1 MLGVLGVLLG
11 IFVLIFLTWKGW
23 HMGLATVAAAF
34 VVIICNQ
41 MDIWTGISESYA
53 VAFKN
58 FAGTWFLLFALGAIF
73 GKVMDESGA
82 ASAIAN
88 FIVAKLGK
96 ERIVLIILVTTAILA
111 YGGISV
117 FVIMFTVYPICMALF
132 KEADIPRKLFPAMS
146 ICMAGTMCM
155 TFFPGA
161 PSVPNLVPT
170 EALGT
175 TIYAAPVLGILG
187 GILVFVLDYLFFTKM
202 IKNCG
207 AKGEHFVAAADDAII
222 DLNDESQ
229 IANLPPVWKAF
240 APIVVLIMSAFI
252 LMQFLTPSNYAVVT
266 AMALACVAGVVL
278 MHDKFS
284 AKQAVTIGFN
294 NGFNSLV
301 VTSAIMGFGGVVTA
315 SPTFTKI
322 TEWILGLEMSPIL
335 LACVGINVICA
346 VTGSASGGITI
357 FWNTLADYM
366 IGTGINTQVLH
377 RITCIA
383 CSGLD
388 AMPYSSGIVLAN
400 SVGKSELKDSYIYM
414 FVSNAVIPLIG
425 LVFVIILYKIGLC

>member
-34 VVIICNQ
+34 VVIICNR
-41 MDIWTGISESYA
+41 MEIWTGISDSYA
-53 VAFKN
+53 TAFKN

-73 GKVMDESGA
+73 GKIMDESGA
-82 ASAIAN
+82 ASSISN
-88 FIVAKLGK
+88 FIVSKLGK
-96 ERIVLIILVTTAILA
+96 KRIVLIILLTTAILA

-117 FVIMFTVYPICMALF
+117 FVIMFTMYPICMALF

-146 ICMAGTMCM
+146 ICMAGTTCM
-155 TFFPGA
+155 TFLPGA

-175 TIYAAPVLGILG
+175 TIYAAPVIGILG
-187 GILVFVLDYLFFTKM
+187 GIFVFVLDYIFFTKM
-202 IKNCG
+202 ICHFA
-207 AKGEHFVAAADDAII
+207 AKGEHFTAAADDTII
-222 DLNDESQ
+222 DLNDAAQ
-229 IANLPPVWKAF
+229 LADLPPVWKAF
-240 APIVVLIMSAFI
+240 APIVVLIAAAFL
-252 LMQFLTPSNYAVVT
+252 LMRFLTPSNYAVVA
-266 AMALACVAGVVL
+266 AMALACIVGVVL
-278 MHDKFS
+278 MHDKFEP
-284 AKQAVTIGFN
+284 KQAVTIGFN

-315 SPTFTKI
+315 SPTFTNI
-322 TEWILGLEMSPIL
+322 TNWILNLEMSPIL

-366 IGTGINTQVLH
+366 ISTGINPQILH

-400 SVGKSELKDSYIYM
+400 NVGKTELKDSYIFM
-414 FVSNAVIPLIG
+414 FISNAVIPLIG
-425 LVFVIILYKIGLC
+425 LVLAVILYKIGLC

>member
-1 MLGVLGVLLG
+1 MLGLVGILLG
-11 IFVLIFLTWKGW
+11 IFLLIFLTWKGW
-23 HMGLATVAAAF
+23 HMGLATIVAAFA
-34 VVIICNQ
+34 VIICNG
-41 MDIWTGISESYA
+41 MEIWPGISESYA
-53 VAFKN
+53 TSFKN

-82 ASAIAN
+82 ASAISN
-88 FIVAKLGK
+88 FIVGKLGK
-96 ERIVLIILVTTAILA
+96 KQIVLIILLTTAILA

-117 FVIMFTVYPICMALF
+117 FVIMFTMYPICMALF

-146 ICMAGTMCM
+146 ICMAGTTCM
-155 TFFPGA
+155 TFLPGA

-175 TIYAAPVLGILG
+175 SIYAAPVIGIIG
-187 GILVFVLDYLFFTKM
+187 GVAVFVMDYIFFTQM
-202 IKNCG
+202 IRLAAK
-207 AKGEHFVAAADDAII
+207 KGEHFNVAAGDTIADF
-222 DLNDESQ
+222 NDKEQ
-229 IANLPPVWKAF
+229 LKDLPPVWKAF
-240 APIVVLIMSAFI
+240 MPIVVLIVGAFV
-252 LMQFLTPSNYAVVT
+252 LMRFLTPSNYAVVT
-266 AMALACVAGVVL
+266 AMALACITGIVL

-284 AKQAVTIGFN
+284 AKNAVTAGFS

-301 VTSAIMGFGGVVTA
+301 VTSSIMGFGGVVTA

-322 TEWILGLEMSPIL
+322 TEWVLGLQMSPIL

-346 VTGSASGGITI
+346 ITGSASGGITI

-366 IGTGINTQVLH
+366 ISTGINSQILH

-400 SVGKSELKDSYIYM
+400 EVGKCELKDSYKYM
-414 FVSNAVIPLIG
+414 FVSNAAIPLIG
-425 LVFVIILYKIGLC
+425 LVIAIILYQFGVC

>member
-1 MLGVLGVLLG
+1 MFGVIGVLAG
-11 IFVLIFLTWKGW
+11 IFILIFLTWKGW

-34 VVIICNQ
+34 VVIVCNR

-53 VAFKN
+53 TAFKN

-82 ASAIAN
+82 ASAISN
-88 FIVAKLGK
+88 YIVAKLGK
-96 ERIVLIILVTTAILA
+96 QRIVLIILITTAILA

-117 FVIMFTVYPICMALF
+117 FVIMFTMYPICMALF

-146 ICMAGTMCM
+146 ICMAGTTCM

-175 TIYAAPVLGILG
+175 TIYAAPVIGILG
-187 GILVFVLDYLFFTKM
+187 GILVFVLDYLFFTKV
-202 IKNCG
+202 IKCSA
-207 AKGEHFVAAADDAII
+207 AKGEHFTAAADDAII
-222 DLNDESQ
+222 DLNDAAQ
-229 IANLPPVWKAF
+229 LADLPPVWMAF
-240 APIVVLIMSAFI
+240 APIIVLIVSAFV
-252 LMQFLTPSNYAVVT
+252 LMKFLTPSNYAVVT
-266 AMALACVAGVVL
+266 AMALACVVGILL
-278 MHDKFS
+278 MRDKFS
-284 AKQAVTIGFN
+284 PKQAVTAGFN
-294 NGFNSLV
+294 NGFSSLV

-315 SPTFTKI
+315 SPTFTAI

-346 VTGSASGGITI
+346 ITGSASGGVTI
-357 FWNTLADYM
+357 FWNTLAEYM
-366 IGTGINTQVLH
+366 ISTGIDHQILH

-400 SVGKSELKDSYIYM
+400 NVGKSELKDSYIFM

-425 LVFVIILYKIGLC
+425 LVFAIILYKIGLC